1 LHLRSEP
8 DIKQQASGI
17 TIHNCNEEKRLF
29 LLAKP
34 SKEQIRN
41 IITVQCG
48 APFSYPFAGASRDD
62 TPPAGYKRDHNRVC
76 LGAGETAFDR
86 AVAAVKRWQ
95 MFNFSWMQLCWPD
108 ASIAVGT
115 TVAML
120 ASPIGL
126 WTLNACRIVYV
137 IEEAG
142 PTKRYGF
149 AYGTLPEHVAR
160 GEERF
165 QVEWD
170 RADDS
175 VYYDILAFS
184 QPNQTL
190 ARLGYPAM
198 RILQKRFAHD
208 SKRAMAAAVNALY

>member
-1 LHLRSEP
+1 M
-8 DIKQQASGI
+8 
-17 TIHNCNEEKRLF
+17 F

-34 SKEQIRN
+34 SDEQIRN
-41 IITVQCG
+41 IIAAQRS
-48 APFSYPFAGASRDD
+48 APFSYSFAGASRDD

-76 LGAGETAFDR
+76 LGAGEAIFNR
-86 AVAAVKRWQ
+86 AVAAVQRWE
-95 MFNFSWMQLCWPD
+95 MFNLGWVQLCWPA

-120 ASPIGL
+120 ASSFGL
-126 WTLNACRIVYV
+126 WTLNACRIVYL
-137 IEEAG
+137 IEEDG

-165 QVEWD
+165 QVKWD

-175 VYYDILAFS
+175 VWYDIIAFS
-184 QPNQTL
+184 QPHQVL

-198 RILQKRFAHD
+198 RISQKRFARD
-208 SKRAMAAAVNALY
+208 SKRAMVRAVTT